1 MSIFLKKDD
10 IQKLRQSG
18 KILAAV
24 LENIKKFIIPGIKT
38 ALIDQMAE
46 NMIIKQGARP
56 AFKGYRGF
64 PAALCV
70 SINEQVVHGIPGERV
85 IQDGDLVSIDIGVDY
100 QGFFT
105 DAAFSMVAGNRNTI
119 ATQLVEVAKGS
130 LYEGIKHA
138 KIGNRIGDI
147 SCSIQ
152 KYIEKNGFTV
162 VRDFVGHGLGRALH
176 EEPQIPNYG
185 YKGQGPLIKNGMV
198 LAIEPMVNE
207 KGYQVKVLDD
217 GWTVITR
224 DGGLS
229 AHYEHSVLIAES
241 GPEVLTMNE
250 RGDKENV

>member
-1 MSIFLKKDD
+1 MSIFLKEDD

-18 KILAAV
+18 NILAAV
-24 LENIKKFIIPGIKT
+24 LESIKKFIIPGIKT

-64 PAALCV
+64 PAALCI
-70 SINEQVVHGIPGERV
+70 SINEQVVHGIPGERI

-105 DAAFSMVAGNRNTI
+105 DAAFSMVAGNRNSV
-119 ATQLVEVAKGS
+119 ATQLVEVAKRS
-130 LYEGIKHA
+130 LYEGIKNA

-147 SCSIQ
+147 SYSIQ

-185 YKGQGPLIKNGMV
+185 YRGQGPLIKNGMV

-229 AHYEHSVLIAES
+229 AHYEHSVLITES